1 MKRKTNLFYN
11 QGEDNKFIT
20 FSNYTESLTG
30 NFLSTDTKLFP
41 SRFLCIKIDGYNKC
55 KDENEEIINDKDQ
68 ITNLLMRYYENKLAY
83 LRDYFTGKN
92 KSVEENIYPLV
103 YLLEFFNYLQR
114 NEETGNLELNTNK
127 MSENDKIY
135 NIVYAN
141 DITEQDYNGT
151 FSDMIF
157 VINLNDWKNCNLNY
171 IDDSEIQD
179 HKYTDNI
186 EISDKLYGWEN
197 YDTDALTILN
207 NLSPIY
213 DIQNT
218 GQYKINSNLLNITR
232 SKIEDKKNKIL
243 EFDIII
249 PLYDIVNINYKSNF
263 TSISESE
270 NEFISLNT
278 QDGKNNDLYTKNVPL
293 GLWFADES
301 IKLYT
306 DSLGNSQTWSLTI
319 SSQFKPFPY
328 SNHMHDETNK
338 LENITNAYAT
348 FAEVLSKQNEV
359 INEFNRINASLNALQ
374 EDLKTIKVN
383 VNNIGTIHNIDML
396 HNEILNNEKMQ
407 EEKFN
412 AFKKEILDIISNIT
426 WKSTI

>member
-11 QGEDNKFIT
+11 QGVDNKFIT

-41 SRFLCIKIDGYNKC
+41 SRFLCLKIDGYNKC
-55 KDENEEIINDKDQ
+55 KDGNEKIINDKDQ
-68 ITNLLMRYYENKLAY
+68 ITNLLMCYYENKLAY
-83 LRDYFTGKN
+83 LRDYFSEMN
-92 KSVEENIYPLV
+92 KSVENNLCPLV
-103 YLLEFFNYLQR
+103 YLLEFFDHLQR
-114 NEETGNLELNTNK
+114 DENNKLVFRTNESYK
-127 MSENDKIY
+127 KIY
-135 NIVYAN
+135 NIVYGN

-157 VINLNDWKNCNLNY
+157 VINLNDWKNFNVTYIGDEEFSNY
-171 IDDSEIQD
+171 
-179 HKYTDNI
+179 KYTDNY
-186 EISDKLYGWEN
+186 ESNTNKLYGWEN
-197 YDTDALTILN
+197 YEGLNILEE
-207 NLSPIY
+207 LLPIY
-213 DIQNT
+213 DVET
-218 GQYKINSNLLNITR
+218 SKQYKINSNLQKIATN
-232 SKIEDKKNKIL
+232 KIEDKKNKPL

-263 TSISESE
+263 TRISE
-270 NEFISLNT
+270 NEDTFIDLT
-278 QDGKNNDLYTKNVPL
+278 DQDLYTKNVPL
-293 GLWFADES
+293 GIWFADDS

-348 FAEVLSKQNEV
+348 FAEVLTKQNEV
-359 INEFNRINASLNALQ
+359 INEFNRINATLNAIQ
-374 EDLKTIKVN
+374 DDLKTLKVN

-396 HNEILNNEKMQ
+396 HNEIINNEKLQ